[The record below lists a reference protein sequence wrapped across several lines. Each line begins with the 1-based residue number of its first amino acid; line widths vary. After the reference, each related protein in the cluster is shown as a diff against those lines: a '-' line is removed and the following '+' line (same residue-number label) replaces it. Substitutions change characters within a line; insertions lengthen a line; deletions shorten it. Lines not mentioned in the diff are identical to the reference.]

1 MIRAVIIDD
10 EVKGSTLLQHKLK
23 DFSEDLIVE
32 QIFNNPITALQ
43 EMNALQPDVVFLDVE
58 MPVMDGFQLLEN
70 IGQFEFEV
78 IFVTA
83 YHAYTLDALRADAL
97 DFLLKPVNPEELTRA
112 IHKLK
117 NKILNKKRLAA
128 APARYTNNQTKI
140 LLPTLEGIYFV
151 KKSDLIKIEAMS
163 NYSVFYQING
173 TKIIVSKT
181 LKEYESLLE
190 MDNFIRAN
198 RSVIVNLDYVS
209 RYKRGDG
216 GTLELEDGSEIEVSA
231 SKKSLVIERLMG
243 H

>member
-1 MIRAVIIDD
+1 
-10 EVKGSTLLQHKLK
+10 
-23 DFSEDLIVE
+23 
-32 QIFNNPITALQ
+32 
-43 EMNALQPDVVFLDVE
+43 MNALQPDVVFLDVE

-97 DFLLKPVNPEELTRA
+97 DFLLKPVDPDELSHA

-117 NKILNKKRLAA
+117 NKILNKKLLASS
-128 APARYTNNQTKI
+128 PARCTSNQTKI

-173 TKIIVSKT
+173 TEIIVSKT

-198 RSVIVNLDYVS
+198 RSVIINLDYVS

-216 GTLELEDGSEIEVSA
+216 GDVRI
-231 SKKSLVIERLMG
+231 
-243 H
+243 